1 MDKMYLKLFEAI
13 IQAAEVLAE
22 KVMEYDE
29 KQNDLEGKRT
39 AEIMRDDYAHLY
51 DKINTNEDVTLT
63 KADFA
68 KLLVA
73 AYIVSS
79 NMEVQVQQLQRTLE
93 NYKSAIIP
101 KLSRINDET
110 TTDEGI
116 TKLAEELFGKI
127 EE

>member
-39 AEIMRDDYAHLY
+39 AEIMRDDYASLY

-79 NMEVQVQQLQRTLE
+79 NMEVQVQQLQKTLE
-93 NYKSAIIP
+93 SYKSAIIP
-101 KLSRINDET
+101 KLSRINDEAQ
-110 TTDEGI
+110 TDEEV

>member
-29 KQNDLEGKRT
+29 KQNDLEGRRT
-39 AEIMRDDYAHLY
+39 AEIMRDDYANLY

-101 KLSRINDET
+101 KLSRINDEAQ
-110 TTDEGI
+110 TDEEV

>member
-39 AEIMRDDYAHLY
+39 AEIMRDDYANLY

-79 NMEVQVQQLQRTLE
+79 NMEVQVQQLQKTLE
-93 NYKSAIIP
+93 SYKSAIIP
-101 KLSRINDET
+101 KLSRINDEAQ
-110 TTDEGI
+110 TDEEV

>member
-1 MDKMYLKLFEAI
+1 MDKIYLKLFEAI

-39 AEIMRDDYAHLY
+39 AEIMRDDYANLY

-79 NMEVQVQQLQRTLE
+79 NMEVQVQQLQKTLE
-93 NYKSAIIP
+93 SYKSAIIP
-101 KLSRINDET
+101 KLSRINDEAQ
-110 TTDEGI
+110 TDEEV

>member
-29 KQNDLEGKRT
+29 KQNDLEGRRT
-39 AEIMRDDYAHLY
+39 AEIMRDDYANLY

-93 NYKSAIIP
+93 SYKSAIIP
-101 KLSRINDET
+101 KLSRINDEAQ
-110 TTDEGI
+110 TDEEV